1 MLLSEKL
8 KELRLKADLPQRKV
22 AAAID
27 VDTATYCKFEK
38 DVLRISREQLLKYA
52 EFLKTD
58 ANDLLAIWLA
68 DQMRKTV
75 LEESK
80 EVANEAIKIVSKSI
94 K

>member
-1 MLLSEKL
+1 M
-8 KELRLKADLPQRKV
+8 RLKADLPQRKV

-58 ANDLLAIWLA
+58 ANDLLALWLA
-68 DQMRKTV
+68 DQIYAVVKD
-75 LEESK
+75 EK
-80 EVANEAIKIVSKSI
+80 FANEAMQVADKKINPKNR
-94 K
+94 KK